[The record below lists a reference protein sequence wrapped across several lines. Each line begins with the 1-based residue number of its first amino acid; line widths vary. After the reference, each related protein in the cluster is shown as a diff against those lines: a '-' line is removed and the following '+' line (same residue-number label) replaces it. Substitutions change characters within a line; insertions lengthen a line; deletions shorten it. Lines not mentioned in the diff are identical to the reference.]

1 MFELD
6 VITKLKASDNYIKAF
21 EKPQFIG
28 PDRSTVQHTI
38 NVFESYGIHLPYE
51 PNVRPTYRDF
61 VDIVGTQARYVDDSA
76 RSTNYFTLTNGQPKA
91 VWCTLCSQE
100 WDRVINQPLLNEPQT
115 G

>member
-1 MFELD
+1 MLAQ
-6 VITKLKASDNYIKAF
+6 LKASDNYIKAF

-38 NVFESYGIHLPYE
+38 NVLESYGFSLYTE
-51 PNVRPTYRDF
+51 KRAVRREYRKS

-76 RSTNYFTLTNGQPKA
+76 RSTNYLTLTNGQPMA

-100 WDRVINQPLLNEPQT
+100 WDRVIDQPLIQNT
-115 G
+115 